1 MDGGALL
8 NDLAVTPKKSVW
20 LSSHCPDTTR
30 IMAGWIREISWNLFP
45 SLLIKGSTKLPEFS
59 LSFCLGHFGSPAKCL
74 GPLGPFGG
82 RYMPLCLGFSLHTW
96 VGLKSSARN
105 IVRFFFATSELQRCL
120 LCLHALF
127 LDIRWQKMGNNGF
140 DIKTIPN
147 KHRSSASMQK
157 QGHTDLRNRA

>member
-1 MDGGALL
+1 MVGHFW
-8 NDLAVTPKKSVW
+8 TTW
-20 LSSHCPDTTR
+20 LSLPKRVSGFHHTALTPPESWQV
-30 IMAGWIREISWNLFP
+30 GFVKSLEISFLHCLSKVAPSYLSSPFP
-45 SLLIKGSTKLPEFS
+45 FVWVILGRR
-59 LSFCLGHFGSPAKCL
+59 LSALGL
-74 GPLGPFGG
+74 WGPFGG